1 MVLTSMDLDLLDS
14 DASLRSTLIAHVR
27 KDPKYAPTE
36 RDLDPDWANNYCVG
50 LPCATTVGDWKRYF
64 AEHQFYIKSTDSP
77 EQLGVRAKRCAKGLP
92 SYGGHS
98 VKTLRL
104 LARDRGLTARL
115 ERKAN
120 KEHLVNLLE
129 AADDER
135 DASEASREFPKF
147 FKLPPELKNR
157 VYAFYFQS
165 LGRVPP
171 RFVLPPLCR
180 TSRQL
185 RRESTGLFFE
195 YSIFILWLRPEF
207 TLSPGREQ
215 ARLQYHTEI
224 AKLSIATAN
233 FARIKHL
240 CVELRSPLHQLLLR
254 TWDINLINGQ
264 CVANYTKKKARVVG
278 EEGRHVQKLVDSIM
292 TRDGCAKLS
301 KSDLSAFEMAVSKEY
316 WTSGAWS

>member
-1 MVLTSMDLDLLDS
+1 MALASMDLHLLDS
-14 DASLRSTLIAHVR
+14 DVSLRSTLMAHVR

-36 RDLDPDWANNYCVG
+36 RDLDPDWANNYCMG
-50 LPCATTVGDWKRYF
+50 LPCATTEGDWKCYF
-64 AEHQFYIKSTDSP
+64 AEHQFHIKSTDSP
-77 EQLGVRAKRCAKGLP
+77 EQLEVCAKRCAKGLP

-98 VKTLRL
+98 VKKLRV
-104 LARDRGLTARL
+104 LARDRGLTTLL

-120 KEHLVNLLE
+120 KEQLVQLLE

-147 FKLPPELKNR
+147 VELPPELENR
-157 VYAFYFQS
+157 VYAFYFKS

-171 RFVLPPLCR
+171 RFVLPPLCV

-195 YSIFILWLRPEF
+195 HSIFILWLRPEF

-224 AKLSIATAN
+224 AKIGIATAN

-240 CVELRSPLHQLLLR
+240 CVELRFPLHQLLLR
-254 TWDINLINGQ
+254 SWD
-264 CVANYTKKKARVVG
+264 
-278 EEGRHVQKLVDSIM
+278 VDLFTQPEDI
-292 TRDGCAKLS
+292 
-301 KSDLSAFEMAVSKEY
+301 
-316 WTSGAWS
+316 

>member
-1 MVLTSMDLDLLDS
+1 MAHASMDLGLLDS

-36 RDLDPDWANNYCVG
+36 RDLDPNWANNYCMG

-64 AEHQFYIKSTDSP
+64 AEQQFYIKSTDTP
-77 EQLGVRAKRCAKGLP
+77 EQLEVRAKRCGKGLP

-98 VKTLRL
+98 VKKLRV
-104 LARDRGLTARL
+104 LARDRGLTTRV

-120 KEHLVNLLE
+120 KKQLVQLLE
-129 AADDER
+129 TADDER

-157 VYAFYFQS
+157 VYAFYFKS

-180 TSRQL
+180 AYRQL
-185 RRESTGLFFE
+185 RRESAGLFFE
-195 YSIFILWLRPEF
+195 HSIFILWLRPEF

-224 AKLSIATAN
+224 AKLSVPTAN
-233 FARIKHL
+233 FARMKHL
-240 CVELRSPLHQLLLR
+240 VIELRSPLHQILLR
-254 TWDINLINGQ
+254 TWDIDLINGQ
-264 CVANYTKKKARVVG
+264 CVANYTKKKATVVG
-278 EEGRHVQKLVDSIM
+278 EEDQHVQKLVDSIM

-301 KSDLSAFEMAVSKEY
+301 KSDFSAFEMAVSKEY